1 METYQALLLG
11 MIQGLTEF
19 LPVSSSGHLALGHY
33 SFGITVPTLFFDI
46 SLHIGTLAAVAIVF
60 FDSIKSMFLSIMRM
74 MNTLIRFNIKDFKM
88 YVQNDPDVRLAF
100 LIIVGS
106 IPTALLGL
114 FLKQYVDAMFDSIN
128 FVGSM
133 LLVTG
138 TFLWMTRNINK
149 NNETQT
155 VAAQTSDSSLLG
167 HKSSIK
173 DTLGIK
179 KDDVSEKMQ
188 DIQVEPDSCTADLNI
203 IKFGYKQALLIGLC
217 QGVAVLP
224 GISRSGST
232 IVAGLFAG
240 VERETAAKFSF
251 LLSIPAI
258 LGAELLGIKDL
269 MGSGVSPDIT
279 TTLWGAIIAFITGY
293 AALKVLMRIVRKG
306 KLHLFAPYCWIL
318 GTVAVIAGV
327 L

>member
-1 METYQALLLG
+1 YQALLLG

-46 SLHIGTLAAVAIVF
+46 SLHIGTLAAVVIVF
-60 FDSIKSMFLSIMRM
+60 FDSIKLMTLSIMRM
-74 MNTLIRFNIKDFKM
+74 MTALIKFNLNDFKM

-114 FLKQYVDAMFDSIN
+114 FLKQYVDTMFDSIN
-128 FVGSM
+128 FVGTM

-138 TFLWMTRNINK
+138 TFLWMTKDINK
-149 NNETQT
+149 DNTKRA
-155 VAAQTSDSSLLG
+155 VAAQTNDSDLID

-173 DTLGIK
+173 DKFGIK
-179 KDDVSEKMQ
+179 ENDVSGKMKGV
-188 DIQVEPDSCTADLNI
+188 QVEPGSCTADLNI
-203 IKFGYKQALLIGLC
+203 MKFSYKQALLIGLC
-217 QGVAVLP
+217 QGVAVVP

-269 MGSGVSPDIT
+269 VGSGVSPDI

-293 AALKVLMRIVRKG
+293 VALKVLMRIVRKG
-306 KLHLFAPYCWIL
+306 KLHLFAPYCWFL